1 MANLDRLRPDA
12 WADKLARAANC
23 RLVFLNSLYEEARI
37 AEARCQECEWLL
49 TQTQDSDIGLKLVRA
64 KLEEHYKTKESLLL
78 QVKELDQEL
87 MRITI
92 QLSSIE
98 D

>member
-12 WADKLARAANC
+12 WVDKLARVANC

-49 TQTQDSDIGLKLVRA
+49 TQMQDSDIGLKLVRA

-92 QLSSIE
+92 QLSNIE
-98 D
+98 V

>member
-1 MANLDRLRPDA
+1 MQSQRVHQAIFHLTDPLPCDISNVMS
-12 WADKLARAANC
+12 KKELATKVENVPVAA
-23 RLVFLNSLYEEARI
+23 RLVAQ
-37 AEARCQECEWLL
+37 AE
-49 TQTQDSDIGLKLVRA
+49 VA

-92 QLSSIE
+92 QLSNIE

>member
-12 WADKLARAANC
+12 WVDKLARAANC
-23 RLVFLNSLYEEARI
+23 RLVFMNSLYEEARI

-49 TQTQDSDIGLKLVRA
+49 NQMQGSEVGLKLVRA
-64 KLEEHYKTKESLLL
+64 KLKEHYKTKEQLLL
-78 QVKELDQEL
+78 QIKEQDQIL
-87 MRITI
+87 AGITK
-92 QLSSIE
+92 QLSNLE

>member
-12 WADKLARAANC
+12 WVDKLARAANC
-23 RLVFLNSLYEEARI
+23 TLVFMNSLYEEARI

-49 TQTQDSDIGLKLVRA
+49 GQMQGSDIGLKLVRA
-64 KLEEHYKTKESLLL
+64 KLEEHYKTKEQLLL
-78 QVKELDQEL
+78 QIKEQDQSL
-87 MRITI
+87 AGITK
-92 QLSSIE
+92 QLSNIE